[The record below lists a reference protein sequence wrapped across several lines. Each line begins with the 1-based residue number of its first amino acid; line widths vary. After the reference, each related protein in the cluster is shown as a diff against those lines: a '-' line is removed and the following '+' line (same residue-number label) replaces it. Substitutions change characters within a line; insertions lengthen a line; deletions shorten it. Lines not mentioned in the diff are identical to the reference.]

1 MFKFEVKREV
11 RGIPQIHSILKKDI
25 ISVLTSSF
33 CFQMSSVD
41 ENITHCLEQIDST
54 FVKAI
59 DVVAS
64 ISKSVKSIS
73 SNMREMEMHSR
84 VRMEIHSQR

>member
-1 MFKFEVKREV
+1 
-11 RGIPQIHSILKKDI
+11 
-25 ISVLTSSF
+25 
-33 CFQMSSVD
+33 MSSVD
-41 ENITHCLEQIDST
+41 ESITHCLEQIDST

-84 VRMEIHSQR
+84 VGSNVSIHG